1 MDEILNIDYHT
12 RIYVMYALK
21 KYNSPTIAA
30 KHLGITAR
38 TIHRYINKWGI
49 TYNPE
54 RAPKTVKPVQWT
66 NIR

>member
-12 RIYVMYALK
+12 RIYVIHALK
-21 KYNSPTIAA
+21 KYKSPTIAA